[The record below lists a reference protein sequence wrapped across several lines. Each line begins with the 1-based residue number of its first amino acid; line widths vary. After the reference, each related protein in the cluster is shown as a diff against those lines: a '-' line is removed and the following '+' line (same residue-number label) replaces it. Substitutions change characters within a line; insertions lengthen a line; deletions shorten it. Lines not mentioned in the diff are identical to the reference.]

1 VYVASGCDPCSEVG
15 AWIRARHPINLT
27 VCAAEEHPTPLRRL
41 RYESA
46 VTAVDG
52 VRALG
57 HTLTHL
63 NLAFAV
69 CGWVIATP
77 GISHV
82 LQLLVDASGGAA
94 RDITPT

>member
-1 VYVASGCDPCSEVG
+1 MA
-15 AWIRARHPINLT
+15 
-27 VCAAEEHPTPLRRL
+27 
-41 RYESA
+41 
-46 VTAVDG
+46 AVDG

-69 CGWVIATP
+69 CGWIIATP

-82 LQLLVDASGGAA
+82 LQLLVDAT